1 MFTWLT
7 PISLFSTEKTNK
19 PYLGRQR
26 GDRYGLLTF
35 QLQQIIQSLFQFL
48 NMILRLI
55 QNLPLRTETDSAEKP
70 ASPHRVGFVDME
82 APFLA

>member
-1 MFTWLT
+1 M
-7 PISLFSTEKTNK
+7 
-19 PYLGRQR
+19 
-26 GDRYGLLTF
+26 LTF

-70 ASPHRVGFVDME
+70 ASPPQSWFCGHGSPFPGLELPHLGCEVSVFDIVDRKGRS
-82 APFLA
+82 